1 MHVDAG
7 KLSKRIQFL
16 RKTTAK
22 DADGYDVPGEPE
34 LVRETWAQYSQT
46 SGTELVRAGA
56 EFGEAKEVIQVEEYA
71 GPALQIG
78 FNGQYVIQFLDVV
91 ETDKVALELK
101 DEVSQ
106 AVMKPIGEEAF
117 DYTYVLMPMRF

>member
-56 EFGEAKEVIQVEEYA
+56 EFGEAKVRFLTRYYADIQDRRLMIRYDGRDYDILYLNA
-71 GPALQIG
+71 YG
-78 FNGQYVIQFLDVV
+78 
-91 ETDKVALELK
+91 
-101 DEVSQ
+101 DE
-106 AVMKPIGEEAF
+106 KT
-117 DYTYVLMPMRF
+117 YTECWCERHTQEGTV

>member
-16 RKTTAK
+16 RQPAARDK
-22 DADGYDVPGEPE
+22 DGYPSSAAPV

-56 EFGEAKEVIQVEEYA
+56 EFGDAKVRFLTRYYADIQDRRLTIHYDGRDYDILYLNTYGDEKTYTEYWCERHTQE
-71 GPALQIG
+71 G
-78 FNGQYVIQFLDVV
+78 
-91 ETDKVALELK
+91 KV
-101 DEVSQ
+101 
-106 AVMKPIGEEAF
+106 
-117 DYTYVLMPMRF
+117 

>member
-16 RKTTAK
+16 RRTTKK

-34 LVRETWAQYSQT
+34 PVRETWAQYSQT

-56 EFGEAKEVIQVEEYA
+56 EFGEAKVRFLTRYYADIQDRRLTIRYDGRDYDILYLNAYGDEKTYTEYWCERHTQE
-71 GPALQIG
+71 G
-78 FNGQYVIQFLDVV
+78 
-91 ETDKVALELK
+91 KV
-101 DEVSQ
+101 
-106 AVMKPIGEEAF
+106 
-117 DYTYVLMPMRF
+117 

>member
-22 DADGYDVPGEPE
+22 DANGYDVPGEPE

-46 SGTELVRAGA
+46 SGTELVRASA
-56 EFGEAKEVIQVEEYA
+56 EFGEAKVRFLTRYYADIQDRRLMIRYDGRDYDILYLNTYGDEKTYTEYWCERHTQE
-71 GPALQIG
+71 G
-78 FNGQYVIQFLDVV
+78 
-91 ETDKVALELK
+91 KV
-101 DEVSQ
+101 
-106 AVMKPIGEEAF
+106 
-117 DYTYVLMPMRF
+117 

>member
-34 LVRETWAQYSQT
+34 LVRETWAQFSQT
-46 SGTELVRAGA
+46 SGTELIRANA
-56 EFGEAKEVIQVEEYA
+56 EFGEAKVRFLTRANPELLDRRLLIHYA
-71 GPALQIG
+71 TITFFTSTPTATRESTWSSGASASRRRAR
-78 FNGQYVIQFLDVV
+78 YDA
-91 ETDKVALELK
+91 E
-101 DEVSQ
+101 
-106 AVMKPIGEEAF
+106 
-117 DYTYVLMPMRF
+117 

>member
-22 DADGYDVPGEPE
+22 DADGYDVPGDPE

-56 EFGEAKEVIQVEEYA
+56 EFGESKARFLVRYYDDIQDRRLTIHYDGRDYDILYLNAYGDEKTYTEYWC
-71 GPALQIG
+71 
-78 FNGQYVIQFLDVV
+78 
-91 ETDKVALELK
+91 ER
-101 DEVSQ
+101 
-106 AVMKPIGEEAF
+106 
-117 DYTYVLMPMRF
+117 YTQEGTV